1 MKYSDN
7 EQILV
12 DLYEHRK
19 QKEAL
24 NARLKKRYK
33 KVVSKDNYGQEVIT
47 YICLTNEHIKIESEQ
62 GMEFELPCGH
72 EHMCDGFILYDSTP
86 DQVLEKLEKLKG
98 LSFAQELATN
108 RGYLDSYR
116 NLLDAMEEGLNHIEN
131 F

>member
-1 MKYSDN
+1 MKYSNN

-12 DLYEHRK
+12 DLYENRK
-19 QKEAL
+19 QREKL
-24 NARLKKRYK
+24 DARLKERYK
-33 KVVSKDNYGQEVIT
+33 KVISKDDYGQEVIT
-47 YICLTNEHIKIESEQ
+47 YICLTNEHIKIESAED
-62 GMEFELPCGH
+62 MEFELPCGH

-86 DQVLEKLEKLKG
+86 DRVSEKLEKLKG

-116 NLLDAMEEGLNHIEN
+116 NLISAMEAGLNHIEN